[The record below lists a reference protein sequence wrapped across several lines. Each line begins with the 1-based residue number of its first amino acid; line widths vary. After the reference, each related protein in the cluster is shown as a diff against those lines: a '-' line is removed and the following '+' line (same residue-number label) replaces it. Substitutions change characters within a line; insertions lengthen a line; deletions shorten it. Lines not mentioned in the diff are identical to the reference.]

1 MEISIFLALHI
12 WKALVLPPTPFIS
25 LESRRFSCPVV
36 ASAKLRSCQL
46 HNNGSDC
53 IANTAVLIKYKIP
66 QGYRLHNL
74 NTTIEQ
80 MQWGTETKLIVF
92 GLGVAT
98 PVLLRNLYSVDVK
111 SKN

>member
-1 MEISIFLALHI
+1 M
-12 WKALVLPPTPFIS
+12 
-25 LESRRFSCPVV
+25 
-36 ASAKLRSCQL
+36 SCQL

-53 IANTAVLIKYKIP
+53 IAKTAVLIKCKIP
-66 QGYRLHNL
+66 QEYRLHNL

-98 PVLLRNLYSVDVK
+98 PVSLRNLYSVDVK
-111 SKN
+111 KKKKQKFMCLINQFCKMAR